1 MACRCA
7 ERMLAM
13 RTAVKAMVHG
23 DVQAVGK
30 EAGFVVRTLAEDTR
44 SGDLRRAAVQQ
55 LSRLRAGV
63 RR

>member
-7 ERMLAM
+7 ERMRAM
-13 RTAVKAMVHG
+13 RTAVKAMVRG
-23 DVQAVGK
+23 DVKIVGK
-30 EAGFVVRTLAEDTR
+30 EAGFVARTFAADMR

-55 LSRLRAGV
+55 LSRLRGGV